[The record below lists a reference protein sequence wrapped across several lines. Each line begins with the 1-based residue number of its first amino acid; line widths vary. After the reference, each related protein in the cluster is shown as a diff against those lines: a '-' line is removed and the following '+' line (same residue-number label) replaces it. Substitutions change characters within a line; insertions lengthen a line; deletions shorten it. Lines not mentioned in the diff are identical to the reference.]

1 MSNNIESVQD
11 FDWDLFED
19 TGKYNTKVKLTAEDQ
34 RARVKV
40 LCKEPYAQELY
51 DKMKEFESRSGKST
65 HVNKD
70 LIEGGVYEVTAKQ
83 ISFQDRIIIAYDNLS
98 GTQVEVPFKE
108 FSRDVDSL
116 ARGEGLEFNVMITKG
131 SGSNEFV
138 GSERKCV
145 SINNKSELDTHL
157 ENNTWFE
164 VKVTKLIKGGYI
176 AKYKDSIECFIPGS
190 HAAANIIRDFNKLI
204 GQTINVMV
212 DNYDVNN
219 DLYILSYKKYIE
231 HSMPQ
236 RISDLEFGR
245 EYTGNLTTNPY
256 DFGIFVEF
264 EDYFTGLI
272 HATEFEDY
280 NKIKKSYRTGDEIK
294 FYIKNVTKK
303 KKQYRIV
310 LTLDPESIDS
320 EKRQWSDLRDRTENK
335 SFEYD
340 VDSNSNSIK
349 IHIDKESSYEVTL
362 RRKDL
367 ERNLSMYPMVR
378 VSKVDPIN
386 KNLKFEFVEKVD

>member
-1 MSNNIESVQD
+1 MNSNIESTQD
-11 FDWDLFED
+11 FDWDLYED
-19 TGKYNTKVKLTAEDQ
+19 NGKYNTRVKITEED
-34 RARVKV
+34 RKAGVKV

-51 DKMKEFESRSGKST
+51 DKMKEFEGRTGRPV
-65 HVNKD
+65 HAVKD

-83 ISFQDRIIIAYDNLS
+83 ISFQEKIIVAHENTS
-98 GTQVEVPFKE
+98 GTQIEIPFKE
-108 FSRDVDSL
+108 FSRSVDAL
-116 ARGEGLEFNVMITKG
+116 ARGEGLDFNVMVTRG
-131 SGSNEFV
+131 TGSNEYV

-145 SINNKSELDTHL
+145 SINNTAELNHHL
-157 ENNTWFE
+157 ENQTWFE

-176 AKYKDSIECFIPGS
+176 AKYKDSIDCFIPGS

-212 DNYDVNN
+212 DNYDANN

-231 HSMPQ
+231 HSMQ
-236 RISDLEFGR
+236 YRVSDLEFGK
-245 EYTGNLTTNPY
+245 EYTGTLTTSPY

-272 HATEFEDY
+272 HSTEFEDY
-280 NKIKKSYRTGDEIK
+280 AKIKKSYRTGDEIK

-303 KKQYRIV
+303 NKQYRIV
-310 LTLDPESIDS
+310 LTLDPDSIDS
-320 EKRQWSDLRDRTENK
+320 EKKQWSDLRTRTENK

-340 VDSNSNSIK
+340 VDSKSNSIK

-367 ERNLSMYPMVR
+367 ERNLSLYPMVR